1 MASRA
6 TGGLPGMRLK
16 CIDLKPNSGGYLG
29 MAGAL
34 EQRLHEV
41 LDELGHIG
49 VVLPGSISARTTRC
63 QRQGCHCRSDP
74 AVLHGPYETWTWRPD
89 GTAVTR
95 TLTDDQSERLKP
107 YSEAHRR
114 LKQLV
119 AELERLSLELI
130 KQAEDI
136 DLGYPANVG
145 DRQAKA
151 GN

>member
-1 MASRA
+1 MVDTWAW
-6 TGGLPGMRLK
+6 PERLSNA
-16 CIDLKPNSGGYLG
+16 C
-29 MAGAL
+29 
-34 EQRLHEV
+34 
-41 LDELGHIG
+41 
-49 VVLPGSISARTTRC
+49 TRC
-63 QRQGCHCRSDP
+63 STNWATSASSSP
-74 AVLHGPYETWTWRPD
+74 GPSRLGPP
-89 GTAVTR
+89 VV
-95 TLTDDQSERLKP
+95 TDDQSERLKP

>member
-1 MASRA
+1 
-6 TGGLPGMRLK
+6 
-16 CIDLKPNSGGYLG
+16 

-34 EQRLHEV
+34 EQRMHEV

-49 VVLPGSISARTTRC
+49 AVLPGSISRRTTRC
-63 QRQGCHCRSDP
+63 QRQGCHCRTEP
-74 AVLHGPYETWTWRPD
+74 AVLHGPYETWTWRPE

-95 TLTDDQSERLKP
+95 TLTDEQSERLRP

-130 KQAEDI
+130 AQEEAIELASSPK
-136 DLGYPANVG
+136 LSN
-145 DRQAKA
+145 RRHKA
-151 GN
+151 GEGAP

>member
-1 MASRA
+1 
-6 TGGLPGMRLK
+6 
-16 CIDLKPNSGGYLG
+16 
-29 MAGAL
+29 
-34 EQRLHEV
+34 
-41 LDELGHIG
+41 
-49 VVLPGSISARTTRC
+49 
-63 QRQGCHCRSDP
+63 
-74 AVLHGPYETWTWRPD
+74 VLHGPYETWTWRPD

-151 GN
+151 GTRHGDPCPDAGQRVLSLTLQLEQPLPAGTLSRPAPVSARWALL